1 MAHFGIYA
9 EALSAIVLTLALL
22 LRMQRGSGNEGDQ
35 GVTATRGN
43 TKLGAL
49 RSQTAISPNIVPPQ
63 SVCSR
68 WKQPQGPQRTPNLR
82 KPEGRRRAESSA
94 FPGTSS
100 TPRKWSAVRPAAR
113 WSTVMRL

>member
-1 MAHFGIYA
+1 MWARCWRMATRSHVSIRTPTFTVCAKPGQSAEMPHFGIYA

-49 RSQTAISPNIVPPQ
+49 RSQTAISPNIVPP
-63 SVCSR
+63 
-68 WKQPQGPQRTPNLR
+68 
-82 KPEGRRRAESSA
+82 
-94 FPGTSS
+94 
-100 TPRKWSAVRPAAR
+100 
-113 WSTVMRL
+113 